1 MANDC
6 VLAGGEYLLGVGM
19 QVAAEAVALESTLDL
34 PRDQSGSYRAS

>member
-1 MANDC
+1 MTVCGLVVNA
-6 VLAGGEYLLGVGM
+6 LLGVGM